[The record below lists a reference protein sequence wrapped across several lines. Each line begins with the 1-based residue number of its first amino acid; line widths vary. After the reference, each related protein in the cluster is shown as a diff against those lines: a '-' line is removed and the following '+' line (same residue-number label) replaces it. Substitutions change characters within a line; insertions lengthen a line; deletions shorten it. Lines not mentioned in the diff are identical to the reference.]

1 MSLTNKVAIVTGA
14 GQGLGE
20 AIALRLTREG
30 CKVAAADINFSS
42 VERTA
47 QKIKKIRKGGQATF
61 SLPLEVDVTKSDQV
75 KLMVE
80 KTVAKFGRLDI
91 LVSNVGILKSYEL
104 TDFPEEEWR
113 KVIEVNLIGYFLVA
127 REAAKI
133 MKKQKSGVIIQIN
146 SKSGKKGSYWNSA
159 YTASKFGGIGLTQ
172 SIALDLAPYGIR
184 VNAVCPGNLLD
195 SPLWVDSLYEEYA
208 KKWGISKKEVR
219 KKYESQVPLGRGCRY
234 EDVANVV
241 VFLASD
247 EASYMTGH
255 AINVTG
261 GQVMR

>member
-1 MSLTNKVAIVTGA
+1 MKLANKVAIVTGA
-14 GQGLGE
+14 GRGLGE
-20 AIALRLTREG
+20 AIALRLAREG
-30 CKVAAADINFSS
+30 CKVTTVARHFST

-47 QKIKKIRKGGQATF
+47 QKIKKIKGG
-61 SLPLEVDVTKSDQV
+61 SLPLKVDVTKSNQV

-91 LVSNVGILKSYEL
+91 LVSNAGILKSHEL

-113 KVIEVNLIGYFLVA
+113 KVIEINLVGYFLVA

-159 YTASKFGGIGLTQ
+159 YAASKFGGIGFTQ

-247 EASYMTGH
+247 ETSYMTGQ

>member
-1 MSLTNKVAIVTGA
+1 MKLVNKVAIVTGA

-20 AIALRLTREG
+20 AIALRLAREG
-30 CKVAAADINFSS
+30 CKVAAADINFST
-42 VERTA
+42 VERTG
-47 QKIKKIRKGGQATF
+47 QKIKEIKGD
-61 SLPLEVDVTKSDQV
+61 SLPLEVDVTKSSQV

-80 KTVAKFGRLDI
+80 ETVKKFGRLDI
-91 LVSNVGILKSYEL
+91 LVSNAGILKSYEL
-104 TDFPEEEWR
+104 IDFPEREWR
-113 KVIEVNLIGYFLVA
+113 RVIEVNLIGYFLVA
-127 REAAKI
+127 REAARI

-159 YTASKFGGIGLTQ
+159 YAASKFGGIGLTQ

-247 EASYMTGH
+247 KASYMTGQ
-255 AINVTG
+255 AINVSG
-261 GQVMR
+261 GQEM

>member
-1 MSLTNKVAIVTGA
+1 MKLVNKVAIVTGS

-20 AIALRLTREG
+20 AIALRLAGEG
-30 CKVAAADINFSS
+30 CKVVAADINFST
-42 VERTA
+42 VERTG
-47 QKIKKIRKGGQATF
+47 QKIKEIKGD
-61 SLPLEVDVTKSDQV
+61 SLPLEVDVTKSSQV

-80 KTVAKFGRLDI
+80 ETVKKFGRLDI
-91 LVSNVGILKSYEL
+91 LVSNAGILRSYEL
-104 TDFPEEEWR
+104 IDFPEREWR
-113 KVIEVNLIGYFLVA
+113 RVIEVNLIGYFLVA

-159 YTASKFGGIGLTQ
+159 YAASKFGGIGLTQ

-247 EASYMTGH
+247 KASYMTGQ
-255 AINVTG
+255 AINVSG
-261 GQVMR
+261 GQEM